1 MKATKFSEWLF
12 DKEINKDIE
21 RINVHQEPNKE
32 YHITINN
39 KNIVILTPLEEGR
52 TKTSIDIKID
62 KQDLGFS
69 SYVVAQLL
77 LKFSLEPNNI
87 SIRKECD
94 FTREEFLEE
103 IIQREPDINL
113 EDEDWESFEERK
125 RIEELIDKY
134 L

>member
-52 TKTSIDIKID
+52 TKTSIDVKID

>member
-52 TKTSIDIKID
+52 TKTSIDVKID
-62 KQDLGFS
+62 KQDLEFS